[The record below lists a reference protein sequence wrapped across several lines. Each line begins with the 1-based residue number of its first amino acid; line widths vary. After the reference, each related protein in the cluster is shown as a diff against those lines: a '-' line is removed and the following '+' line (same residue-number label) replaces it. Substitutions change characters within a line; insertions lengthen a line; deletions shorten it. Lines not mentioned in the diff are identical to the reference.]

1 MASDGHAQAALD
13 CLDRALRDKPEV
25 DGHVFS
31 EAAMALSQLRNEL
44 ADRQRRDGATPD
56 SRRQLEHVNA
66 VISVVLGAH
75 FPLGNVPWP
84 EVEKARSWLADL
96 AGADAVRVL

>member
-1 MASDGHAQAALD
+1 MVSSPHAQAALA
-13 CLDRALRDKPEV
+13 CLDRALQEKPEV

-31 EAAMALSQLRNEL
+31 EAAQALSQLRNEL
-44 ADRQRRDGATPD
+44 ADRQRSVGPSPH
-56 SRRQLEHVNA
+56 SRKQLEHVSA

-84 EVEKARSWLADL
+84 EVEKARAWLADL
-96 AGADAVRVL
+96 ASGKVAQA

>member
-1 MASDGHAQAALD
+1 MASNGHARVALEQ
-13 CLDRALRDKPEV
+13 LDRALAEKPEV

-31 EAAMALSQLRNEL
+31 EAAQALSRLRNDL
-44 ADRQRRDGATPD
+44 AEQQRRGGATVE

-84 EVEKARSWLADL
+84 EVEKARGWLAEL
-96 AGADAVRVL
+96 AH